1 VITASTVSGGV
12 AGSGIGPPA
21 VRVGAATARERVPE
35 RIGDALG
42 AGVYDDTG
50 IEAAPAVISEAMS

>member
-1 VITASTVSGGV
+1 VIITHGRAKRRM
-12 AGSGIGPPA
+12 IEHA
-21 VRVGAATARERVPE
+21 VRVGAATARERVAE

-50 IEAAPAVISEAMS
+50 IEAAPAVISEGMS